1 MSLEFSQTRLLEIT
15 DLEVRFY
22 LDQGIVRAVDG
33 VSFHV
38 DNREIVGIIGES
50 GCGKT
55 VTAQAIMRIVPS
67 PGRLT
72 SGKILFCPNGGHR
85 HDSVDLATLDPKGK
99 RIRQIR
105 GGQISMIFQ
114 EPMTS
119 FSPVHTI
126 GNQIIEAIRL
136 HRRLDKPSARK
147 VAIEMLDRVGIPK
160 AAERFDAYS
169 FQLSGGMRQRA
180 MIAMA
185 LSTHPKLLIAD
196 EPTTALDVTIQAQI
210 LELMKE
216 LQAQFGMAI
225 LLITHNL
232 GIVAEVAHR
241 VAVMYLGR
249 IVESATVEDI
259 FREPLHPYTKAL
271 MASIPK
277 ISHRVGK
284 LEVIRGSVP
293 DPFTTLAGCPFHPR
307 CDYAMPGTCDVAGPP
322 PVFQVK
328 PDHHTACLLY
338 EKSTTKDTNE

>member
-1 MSLEFSQTRLLEIT
+1 MTSVEPNKAKLLEIT
-15 DLEVRFY
+15 DLRVCFD
-22 LDQGIVRAVDG
+22 LDQGIVRAVDA

-38 DNREIVGIIGES
+38 APREIVGIIGES

-67 PGRLT
+67 PGRIAA
-72 SGKILFCPNGGHR
+72 GRILFHSNGEQQGP
-85 HDSVDLATLDPKGK
+85 VDLAGLDPHGH

-119 FSPVHTI
+119 FSPVYTI
-126 GNQIIEAIRL
+126 GGQIIEAIRL
-136 HRRLDKPSARK
+136 HRRLDKSAARK
-147 VAIEMLDRVGIPK
+147 LAIEMLDRAGIPK
-160 AAERFDAYS
+160 AAERVKAYP

-185 LSTHPKLLIAD
+185 LCTNPKLLIAD

-232 GIVAEVAHR
+232 GVVAEIAHR

-249 IVESATVEDI
+249 IVESAKVEEI
-259 FREPLHPYTKAL
+259 FAEPLHPYTKAL
-271 MASIPK
+271 MGSIPK
-277 ISHRVGK
+277 ISQRVGK
-284 LEVIRGSVP
+284 LSVIKGSVP
-293 DPFTTLAGCPFHPR
+293 DPFAKLPGCPFHPR
-307 CDYAMPGTCDVAGPP
+307 CDYAMPGKCDVGGPP
-322 PVFQVK
+322 PAFKVK
-328 PDHHTACLLY
+328 PGHHAACLLY
-338 EKSTTKDTNE
+338 EKPTEKETHE

>member
-1 MSLEFSQTRLLEIT
+1 MSIESSQKRLLEIT
-15 DLEVRFY
+15 NLEISFDM
-22 LDQGIVRAVDG
+22 DQGTVRAVDG
-33 VSFHV
+33 ISFRV
-38 DNREIVGIIGES
+38 DNGEIVGLIGES

-55 VTAQAIMRIVPS
+55 VTAQAMMRIVPS
-67 PGRLT
+67 PGKIAA
-72 SGKILFCPNGGHR
+72 GKILFHAGNDQAGPT
-85 HDSVDLATLDPKGK
+85 DLAGLDPRGK

-126 GNQIIEAIRL
+126 GNQITEAIRL
-136 HRRLDKPSARK
+136 HRCLDKPSARK

-160 AAERFDAYS
+160 AAERIDAYS

-216 LQAQFGMAI
+216 LQAQFGMSI
-225 LLITHNL
+225 LLITHDL
-232 GIVAEVAHR
+232 GVIAEVAKR

-249 IVESATVEDI
+249 IVESATVQALFKD
-259 FREPLHPYTKAL
+259 PLHPYTKAL
-271 MASIPK
+271 LGSIPR
-277 ISHRVGK
+277 ISKRVGK
-284 LEVIRGSVP
+284 LSVIEGSVP
-293 DPFTTLAGCPFHPR
+293 DPFTRLSGCPFHPR
-307 CDYAMPGTCDVAGPP
+307 CDYAIPGKCNVGGPP
-322 PVFQVK
+322 PAFQVK
-328 PDHHTACLLY
+328 PDHHAACLLY
-338 EKSTTKDTNE
+338 EKETRKETHE